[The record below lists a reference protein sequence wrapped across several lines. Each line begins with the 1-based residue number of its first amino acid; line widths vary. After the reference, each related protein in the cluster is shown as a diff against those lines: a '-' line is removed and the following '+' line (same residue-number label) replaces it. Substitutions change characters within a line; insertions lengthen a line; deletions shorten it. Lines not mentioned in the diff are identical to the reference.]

1 MNHLLER
8 RLQKVKERGE
18 GFRGMTSFTALTRE
32 AGAFR
37 TPCASIASPGGRGK
51 GGLERGDSQPGQ
63 HGANWRTRR
72 RLAVERSEGF
82 PGSECGGLGSER
94 IARAPRAH
102 SRACASLGVLRH
114 PRRPRRQRLLA
125 AWSTDCFHP
134 RLGVGVMVGEKER
147 PTRNQGLRK
156 LRTSWSF
163 LPFSNCLGAC
173 PSASLAVPGG
183 GVHPLG
189 PQGVPQGGV
198 RHRGGQGAQRPPA
211 AGVQAGFILAYG
223 LRGGEGE
230 PEVPAVSEGSAVR
243 AGLSKY
249 LCPPELPCPAAG
261 SGRTKI

>member
-1 MNHLLER
+1 MATASQGSMGQTGER
-8 RLQKVKERGE
+8 AGDWLWSGPKGFQALNAE
-18 GFRGMTSFTALTRE
+18 GS
-32 AGAFR
+32 GAR
-37 TPCASIASPGGRGK
+37 
-51 GGLERGDSQPGQ
+51 
-63 HGANWRTRR
+63 
-72 RLAVERSEGF
+72 
-82 PGSECGGLGSER
+82 SER

-134 RLGVGVMVGEKER
+134 RLGVRVMVGGKER

-183 GVHPLG
+183 DVHPLG
-189 PQGVPQGGV
+189 PQGVPQRGV

-249 LCPPELPCPAAG
+249 LCPPELPCPATG

>member
-1 MNHLLER
+1 MRRARER
-8 RLQKVKERGE
+8 AYCSRPTRTLTGLCQPWRA
-18 GFRGMTSFTALTRE
+18 TSPSSPSAAAFT
-32 AGAFR
+32 
-37 TPCASIASPGGRGK
+37 CC
-51 GGLERGDSQPGQ
+51 
-63 HGANWRTRR
+63 
-72 RLAVERSEGF
+72 VEHR
-82 PGSECGGLGSER
+82 
-94 IARAPRAH
+94 
-102 SRACASLGVLRH
+102 
-114 PRRPRRQRLLA
+114 
-125 AWSTDCFHP
+125 STDCFHP